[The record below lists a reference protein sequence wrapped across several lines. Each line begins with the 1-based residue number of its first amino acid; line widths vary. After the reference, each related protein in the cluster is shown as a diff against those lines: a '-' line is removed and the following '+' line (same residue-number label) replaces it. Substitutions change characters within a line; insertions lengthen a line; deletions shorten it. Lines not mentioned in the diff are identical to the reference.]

1 MSRHEFLTWGGEGGV
16 SHPDLNS
23 IYLHFPGYLYG
34 AQCGVLPARRWDAG
48 VATLLTSVPWPR
60 VLCLD

>member
-1 MSRHEFLTWGGEGGV
+1 MSRHEFLTWRGKGGV

-34 AQCGVLPARRWDAG
+34 AQCGVLPAG
-48 VATLLTSVPWPR
+48 VQE
-60 VLCLD
+60 